1 MNALRLA
8 YQRLTA
14 SQKANFVEAGV
25 VLVDEY
31 SNSREFKNK
40 AEIWCQA
47 ILKKY
52 GFLKYEWHW
61 MDNMKV
67 YDPVTD
73 NGSSTNWIIQFEDSG
88 LFSKNL
94 LGPLVFFVE
103 NGIRG
108 YIINAVSCGSILN
121 SGRIRIAPNVRSSRD
136 IFDLVLS
143 QGIPFW
149 INFALK
155 RDISKRLGFTAAVKE
170 NSLSTKSV
178 PVVITFEDKAS
189 DVYSD
194 DIENAIQFMSKYM
207 STEFRMNLVKTA
219 DTSYGKWI
227 AYTLEFQPNY
237 RIL

>member
-1 MNALRLA
+1 MNVLKRA

-31 SNSREFKNK
+31 SNPREFKNK

-52 GFLKYEWHW
+52 GFLKYNWHW
-61 MDNMKV
+61 MDSMRT

-73 NGSSTNWIIQFEDSG
+73 YGTSTNWIIQFEDSG
-88 LFSKNL
+88 LFSKGL

-103 NGIRG
+103 NGVRG

-143 QGIPFW
+143 QGIPQW

-155 RDISKRLGFTAAVKE
+155 RDISKRLGFTAFCE
-170 NSLSTKSV
+170 ESSLSNKSV
-178 PVVITFEDKAS
+178 KVVLQFEDKAAN
-189 DVYSD
+189 VYSD

-219 DTSYGKWI
+219 DTSYGKWV